1 MNSCASTPNLA
12 ATAVALLLL
21 ADLLPALPARSH
33 GPGIFSTTTYQGTAV
48 YRHRRHRP

>member
-1 MNSCASTPNLA
+1 MNSSGSIPNLA

-21 ADLLPALPARSH
+21 ADLLPSFPRAGH
-33 GPGIFSTTTYQGTAV
+33 GPGLFPGAAAQSAVV